1 MKAIVLLA
9 LIVFSSSAVAQAKRG
24 LGVMLGNPTGING
37 KYWFSE
43 TKAVDG
49 GMAFSLGSKT
59 RFQLHSDYLFHSSG
73 ELIFQDNHPL
83 DLYYGIGGRM
93 EFDDDIELGIRLP
106 MGLAHKMENERADI
120 FGEIAPIIDFIG
132 RFGLELSL
140 AIGARLY
147 F

>member
-9 LIVFSSSAVAQAKRG
+9 LIVFSSSAVAQAKTG

-37 KYWFSE
+37 KYWLSE

-49 GMAFSLGSKT
+49 GMAFSMGSKT
-59 RFQLHSDYLFHSSG
+59 RFQLHSDYLFHSNG

-106 MGLAHKMENERADI
+106 VGLAHKMENERADI